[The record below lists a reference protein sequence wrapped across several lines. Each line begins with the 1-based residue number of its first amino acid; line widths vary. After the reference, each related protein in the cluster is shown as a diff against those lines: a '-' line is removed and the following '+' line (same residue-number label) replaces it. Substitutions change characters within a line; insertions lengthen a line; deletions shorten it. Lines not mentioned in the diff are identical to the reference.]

1 MLLAR
6 GQPLLET
13 LLLTLLLPVEG
24 FGQWAWATAL
34 YIGVLSFTN
43 GGIPAAMLRYSALE
57 QARSDSLLQYA
68 LQKSLLWASA
78 GMLALG
84 GLAWTV
90 PVPVRYWVWAHL
102 PAVPAFLAAEVLR
115 AYLRSRYENARL
127 LRWQAL
133 SVGMGLF
140 LLVASTS
147 QLGIE
152 GAALTRLL
160 QPVWLLAPIAGTLA
174 SACRAAKQPFP
185 GFVRFGLHALW
196 GNLALEALFFL
207 PAWLIGW
214 STRSATLLAYW
225 RWATLL
231 PLNLRALFA
240 QAVMYFYP
248 KWVQAPHPLRLYRS
262 VRGRL
267 WLAATGLALLLV
279 GVGFFWRVFPG
290 PTYLAARP
298 YYWGAIGVGW
308 LWSTEALLL
317 PNLLSAQGYI
327 RAYSWAYGVG
337 LLSALPW
344 YFWAGDTL
352 SVYLMGL
359 GMAALTAAFTA
370 ALALRRL
377 AKSFCA

>member
-6 GQPLLET
+6 GQSLLET
-13 LLLTLLLPVEG
+13 LLLTFLLPVEG
-24 FGQWAWATAL
+24 FGQWTWATAL
-34 YIGVLSFTN
+34 YMGVLSFTN
-43 GGIPAAMLRYSALE
+43 GGIPAAVLRYSALE
-57 QARSDSLLQYA
+57 RAQSDSLLRYA
-68 LQKSLLWASA
+68 LQKSLLWAS
-78 GMLALG
+78 GGVLALG

-102 PAVPAFLAAEVLR
+102 PAVPAFLAAEILR
-115 AYLRSRYENARL
+115 AYLRGRYENTHL
-127 LRWQAL
+127 LRWQTL
-133 SVGMGLF
+133 SVGMGL
-140 LLVASTS
+140 LLMGILTWK
-147 QLGIE
+147 LGLR
-152 GAALTRLL
+152 GAALTRML
-160 QPVWLLAPIAGTLA
+160 QPLWLLAPMGALLWAAGQA
-174 SACRAAKQPFP
+174 EKQPFP

-248 KWVQAPHPLRLYRS
+248 KWVQAPHPLQLYRS
-262 VRGRL
+262 VRLRL
-267 WLAATGLALLLV
+267 WSAATVVALLLV
-279 GVGFFWRVFPG
+279 GVGFFWQVFPG
-290 PTYLAARP
+290 PAYLAARP

-327 RAYSWAYGVG
+327 RSYSWAYGVG

-344 YFWAGDTL
+344 YFWAKGTL
-352 SVYLMGL
+352 PAYLIGL
-359 GMAALTAAFTA
+359 GMAALAAAFTA

-377 AKSFCA
+377 PQTPGV